1 MRFFEIFFVPLHAK
15 ACERLRVGDQRSGM
29 AAHARPSMQASW
41 PSLRSAVPLGLSKN
55 RRLVSRKAAKLQ
67 TDNNRQFKEII
78 QIMATLVLQV
88 PDESLVSKVKQA
100 CKMIVGVASVR
111 RLQPA
116 KKKVYDITKTAGY
129 REAMDDVK
137 HGRVT
142 HHDSVDDMFRSI
154 LGEEEFSKLRSSH
167 V

>member
-1 MRFFEIFFVPLHAK
+1 
-15 ACERLRVGDQRSGM
+15 
-29 AAHARPSMQASW
+29 
-41 PSLRSAVPLGLSKN
+41 
-55 RRLVSRKAAKLQ
+55 
-67 TDNNRQFKEII
+67 
-78 QIMATLVLQV
+78 MATLVLQI

-100 CKMIVGVASVR
+100 CKMLMGVTSVKV
-111 RLQPA
+111 QKDA
-116 KKKVYDITKTAGY
+116 KPKEYDITKTAGY